1 MSQKSGSLESTRFL
15 DVWFNIHVLYQYIYI
30 RYIICTYHVQFN
42 VAKLFT
48 EFTFTI
54 MKCQVK
60 HGQGNLEY
68 VHVVSPPKKNTAPH
82 RTPPLM
88 AKCHATRHK
97 NQLLNASKKNLILCT
112 NEYAELHILFALL
125 TFDESESM

>member
-1 MSQKSGSLESTRFL
+1 M
-15 DVWFNIHVLYQYIYI
+15 YIYI
-30 RYIICTYHVQFN
+30 YIYHVQFN

-60 HGQGNLEY
+60 HVKATWNMSMLFCCLPY
-68 VHVVSPPKKNTAPH
+68 RYSPPKKNISPH

-97 NQLLNASKKNLILCT
+97 NQLMK
-112 NEYAELHILFALL
+112 YQ
-125 TFDESESM
+125 